1 MKLDTL
7 LIEFITEEL
16 PPISLKELGQR
27 FGQLLMQGLQEQSLV
42 NDSDMRVFS
51 TPRRLGVKILNVADR
66 SEDKKKLIKL
76 MPEKIGFDEKG
87 QSTQALSKKLQSLNE
102 TDEAIS
108 RIKKED
114 EKGQTILYIEKNIA
128 GINLEDILSKII
140 NDCINQLPI
149 KKMMSYQ
156 LEDGWT
162 SVNFVRPIKNLL
174 VLHGKKI
181 PKVSLLGFEANNK
194 SLGHRFES
202 KEKLLNIDHADNYE
216 RILLEKGGVIANFNQ
231 RKEKIYTDIILAAK
245 SFKEELHIID
255 DEALLNEV
263 TALVEMPNILIGSFE
278 ERFLKIPQEC
288 LILSMKANQKYFPL
302 FDSNNNLTNNFVIV
316 SNLTPKDSR
325 NIIQGNEKVIR
336 PRLADAE
343 FFFEQDKKQSLKS
356 LSKKLESIVYHN
368 KLGTQ
373 AERAGRVSVI
383 LQYIA
388 EELSFNQDINFKD
401 FALASKADL
410 LSLMVGEFPEL
421 QGVMGSIY
429 ASEDPQFKHIASAIE
444 DHYKPKFSGDSLP
457 RDTFGDYAA
466 LAEKFE
472 TLIGLFSINE
482 QPTGDK
488 DPFSLR
494 RNAIGIIRILIE
506 KNISLNF
513 SNLIDK
519 HIPKAFNEKSRV
531 GIRNNNNCVT
541 DIGDGL
547 KTFIYERLSNYLKD
561 KSFTSN
567 QVDAVISSRPYYLND
582 IISKLDAIKEFSKL
596 EQSKDLASANKRVSN
611 ILKKFTGLIENVD
624 ESLLEEDEEIQ
635 LFKTITKLNPLIM
648 KAIKEKN
655 FIAALNSLV
664 DLKNPIDEFFEN
676 VMVNSED
683 EKIKINRHSLLAQLH
698 ISLNSVADIS
708 KLAN

>member
-16 PPISLKELGQR
+16 PPNSLKELGEK
-27 FGQLLMQGLQEQSLV
+27 FGQLITQGLKEQSLIK
-42 NDSDMRVFS
+42 DSDMKVFS

-66 SEDKKKLIKL
+66 GEDKKTLIKL

-87 QSTQALSKKLQSLNE
+87 QSTQALSKKLQSINE

-108 RIKKED
+108 RIKRED
-114 EKGQTILYIEKNIA
+114 EKGQTILYIEKNIV

-140 NDCINQLPI
+140 DNCINQLPI

-156 LEDGWT
+156 LDDGWT

-174 VLHGKKI
+174 ILHGSEI
-181 PKVSLLGFEANNK
+181 LKVSSLGFEANNK
-194 SLGHRFES
+194 SFGHRFES
-202 KEKLLNIDHADNYE
+202 KEKILNVDHADNYE
-216 RILLEKGGVIANFNQ
+216 KILLETGGVITNFNQ

-245 SFKEELHIID
+245 SFKEELHIVE

-288 LILSMKANQKYFPL
+288 LILTMKVNQKYFPL
-302 FDSNNNLTNNFVIV
+302 FDKSNQLTNYFIIV
-316 SNLTPKDSR
+316 SNLTPKDPT

-336 PRLADAE
+336 PRLADAG

-356 LSKKLESIVYHN
+356 LSQKLSSIVYHN

-373 AERAGRVSVI
+373 ADRAGRVGLI
-383 LQYIA
+383 LKHIS
-388 EELSFNQDINFKD
+388 EELEFKQDINYEE
-401 FALASKADL
+401 FAFISKADL
-410 LSLMVGEFPEL
+410 LSQMVGEFPEL
-421 QGVMGSIY
+421 QGVMGAIY
-429 ASEDPQFKHIASAIE
+429 ASKDVQYKNIASAIE

-457 RDTFGDYAA
+457 KNLFGNYAA

-506 KNISLNF
+506 KNIPLNF
-513 SNLIDK
+513 SNLIDM
-519 HIPKAFNEKSRV
+519 HTPKGKKDSCNS
-531 GIRNNNNCVT
+531 
-541 DIGDGL
+541 L

-561 KSFTSN
+561 KNFTSN
-567 QVDAVISSRPYYLND
+567 EVDAVISLKPCHLND
-582 IISKLDAIKEFSKL
+582 VISKLEAIRKFSNL

-611 ILKKFTGLIENVD
+611 ILKKYTGSITKVD
-624 ESLLEEDEEIQ
+624 ELLLSEVEEIR
-635 LFKTITKLNPLIM
+635 LFKTITKLNPTINEDLV
-648 KAIKEKN
+648 KKN
-655 FIAALNSLV
+655 FIGALNSLV
-664 DLKNPIDEFFEN
+664 DLKDPIDEFFEN
-676 VMVNSED
+676 VMVNSKD
-683 EKIKINRHSLLAQLH
+683 EKIKMNRHNLLKHLH

>member
-16 PPISLKELGQR
+16 PPNSLKELGEK
-27 FGQLLMQGLQEQSLV
+27 FGQLITQGLKEQSLIK
-42 NDSDMRVFS
+42 DSDMKVFS

-66 SEDKKKLIKL
+66 GEDKKTLIKL

-87 QSTQALSKKLQSLNE
+87 QSTQALSKKLQSINE

-108 RIKKED
+108 RIKRED
-114 EKGQTILYIEKNIA
+114 EKGQTILYIEKNIV

-140 NDCINQLPI
+140 DNCINQLPI

-156 LEDGWT
+156 LDDGWT

-174 VLHGKKI
+174 ILHGSEILKI
-181 PKVSLLGFEANNK
+181 SSLGFEATNK
-194 SLGHRFES
+194 SFGHRFES
-202 KEKLLNIDHADNYE
+202 KEKILNVDHADNYE
-216 RILLEKGGVIANFNQ
+216 KILLKTGGVITNFNQ

-245 SFKEELHIID
+245 SFKEELHIVE

-288 LILSMKANQKYFPL
+288 LILTMKVNQKYFPL
-302 FDSNNNLTNNFVIV
+302 FDKSNQLTNYFIIV
-316 SNLTPKDSR
+316 SNLTPKDPT

-336 PRLADAE
+336 PRLADAG

-356 LSKKLESIVYHN
+356 LSQKLSSIVYHN

-373 AERAGRVSVI
+373 ADRAGRVGLI
-383 LQYIA
+383 LKHIS
-388 EELSFNQDINFKD
+388 EELEFKQDINYEE
-401 FALASKADL
+401 FALISKADL
-410 LSLMVGEFPEL
+410 LSQMVGEFPEL
-421 QGVMGSIY
+421 QGVMGAIY
-429 ASEDPQFKHIASAIE
+429 ASEDVQYKNIASAIE

-457 RDTFGDYAA
+457 KNLFGNYAA

-506 KNISLNF
+506 KNIPLNF
-513 SNLIDK
+513 SNLIDM
-519 HIPKAFNEKSRV
+519 HTPKGKKDSCNS
-531 GIRNNNNCVT
+531 
-541 DIGDGL
+541 L

-561 KSFTSN
+561 KNFTSN
-567 QVDAVISSRPYYLND
+567 EVDAVISLKPYHLND
-582 IISKLDAIKEFSKL
+582 VISKLEAIKKFSNL

-611 ILKKFTGLIENVD
+611 ILKKYTGSITKVD
-624 ESLLEEDEEIQ
+624 ELLLSEVEEIR
-635 LFKTITKLNPLIM
+635 LFKTITKLNPTISEDLG
-648 KAIKEKN
+648 KKN
-655 FIAALNSLV
+655 FIGALNSLV
-664 DLKNPIDEFFEN
+664 DLKDPIDEFFEN
-676 VMVNSED
+676 VMVNSKD
-683 EKIKINRHSLLAQLH
+683 EKIKMNRHNLLKHLH

>member
-7 LIEFITEEL
+7 LIEFVTEEL
-16 PPISLKELGQR
+16 PPNSLKELGDK
-27 FGQLLMQGLQEQSLV
+27 FGQLITQGLQEQSLIES
-42 NDSDMRVFS
+42 SDMKVFS
-51 TPRRLGVKILNVADR
+51 TPRRLGVKILNVAEK
-66 SEDKKKLIKL
+66 SKNQKKLFKL
-76 MPEKIGFDEKG
+76 MPAKIGFDENN
-87 QSTQALSKKLQSLNE
+87 QITQALSKKLHSLNE
-102 TDEAIS
+102 TDEAIT

-114 EKGQTILYIEKNIA
+114 EKGQQMLFIEKDIA
-128 GINLEDILSKII
+128 GINLEDILSEII
-140 NDCINQLPI
+140 NHCINQLPI

-174 VLHGKKI
+174 ILHGKKI
-181 PKVSLLGFEANNK
+181 LKVSSLGLEANNK

-202 KEKLLNIDHADNYE
+202 KEKILTIDHADNYE
-216 RILLEKGGVIANFNQ
+216 KILLETGGVIASYAK
-231 RKEKIYTDIILAAK
+231 RKEKIYSDIILAAK

-263 TALVEMPNILIGSFE
+263 TALVEMPNILTGSFE
-278 ERFLKIPQEC
+278 ERFLKVPQEC
-288 LILSMKANQKYFPL
+288 LTLSMKANQKYFPL
-302 FDSNNNLTNNFVIV
+302 FNKSNRLTNHFIIV
-316 SNLTPKDSR
+316 SNLTPKDPT

-356 LSKKLESIVYHN
+356 FSKKLESIVYHN

-373 AERAGRVSVI
+373 ADRAGRVAII

-388 EELSFNQDINFKD
+388 EELSFNEDINYKE

-429 ASEDPQFKHIASAIE
+429 ASEDAHFKHMASAIE

-457 RDTFGDYAA
+457 RDRFGAYAA
-466 LAEKFE
+466 LGEKFE

-506 KNISLNF
+506 KNVPLNF

-519 HIPKAFNEKSRV
+519 HTPKDKND
-531 GIRNNNNCVT
+531 T
-541 DIGDGL
+541 GDSL

-561 KSFTSN
+561 KNFTSN
-567 QVDAVISSRPYYLND
+567 EVDAVISSRPNYLND
-582 IISKLDAIKEFSKL
+582 VIGKLDAIKEFSKL
-596 EQSKDLASANKRVSN
+596 DQSKDLASANKRVTN
-611 ILKKFTGLIENVD
+611 ILKKFTGLIEKVD
-624 ESLLEEDEEIQ
+624 ESLLKEDEEIQ
-635 LFKTITKLNPLIM
+635 LFKTITKLSPAII
-648 KAIKEKN
+648 KALKEKN
-655 FIAALNSLV
+655 FITALNSLV

-683 EKIKINRHSLLAQLH
+683 EKIKVNRHNLLKQLH

>member
-7 LIEFITEEL
+7 LIEFVTEEL
-16 PPISLKELGQR
+16 PPNSLKELGDK
-27 FGQLLMQGLQEQSLV
+27 FGQLITQGLQEQSLIES
-42 NDSDMRVFS
+42 SDMKVFS
-51 TPRRLGVKILNVADR
+51 TPRRLGVKILNVAEK
-66 SEDKKKLIKL
+66 SKNQKKLFKL
-76 MPEKIGFDEKG
+76 MPAKIGFDENN
-87 QSTQALSKKLQSLNE
+87 QITQALSKKLHSLNE
-102 TDEAIS
+102 TDEAIT

-114 EKGQTILYIEKNIA
+114 EKGQQMLFIEKDIA
-128 GINLEDILSKII
+128 GINLEDILSEII
-140 NDCINQLPI
+140 NHCINQLPI

-174 VLHGKKI
+174 ILHGKKI
-181 PKVSLLGFEANNK
+181 LKVSSLGLEANNK

-202 KEKLLNIDHADNYE
+202 KEKILTIDHADNYE
-216 RILLEKGGVIANFNQ
+216 KILLETGGVIASYAK
-231 RKEKIYTDIILAAK
+231 RKEKIYSDIILAAK

-263 TALVEMPNILIGSFE
+263 TALVEMPNILTGSFE
-278 ERFLKIPQEC
+278 ERFLKVPQEC
-288 LILSMKANQKYFPL
+288 LTLSMKANQKYFPL
-302 FDSNNNLTNNFVIV
+302 FNKSNRLTNHFIIV
-316 SNLTPKDSR
+316 SNLTPKDPT

-356 LSKKLESIVYHN
+356 FSKKLESIVYHN

-373 AERAGRVSVI
+373 ADRAGRVAII

-388 EELSFNQDINFKD
+388 EELSFNEDINYKE

-429 ASEDPQFKHIASAIE
+429 ASEDAHFKHMASAIE

-457 RDTFGDYAA
+457 RDRFGAYAA
-466 LAEKFE
+466 LGEKFE

-506 KNISLNF
+506 KNVPLNF

-519 HIPKAFNEKSRV
+519 HTPKDKND
-531 GIRNNNNCVT
+531 T
-541 DIGDGL
+541 GDSL

-561 KSFTSN
+561 KNFTSN
-567 QVDAVISSRPYYLND
+567 EVDAVISSRPNYLND
-582 IISKLDAIKEFSKL
+582 VIGKLDAIKEFSKL
-596 EQSKDLASANKRVSN
+596 DQSKDLASANKRVTN
-611 ILKKFTGLIENVD
+611 ILKKFTGLIEKVD
-624 ESLLEEDEEIQ
+624 ESLLIEDEEIQ
-635 LFKTITKLNPLIM
+635 LFKTITKLSPAII
-648 KAIKEKN
+648 KALKEKN
-655 FIAALNSLV
+655 FITALNSLV

-683 EKIKINRHSLLAQLH
+683 EKIKINRHNLLKQLH

>member
-16 PPISLKELGQR
+16 PPISLKELGEK
-27 FGQLLMQGLQEQSLV
+27 FGQLITEGLQEQNLIKH
-42 NDSDMRVFS
+42 DDMRVFS
-51 TPRRLGVKILNVADR
+51 TPRRLGVKILNVAEK
-66 SEDKKKLIKL
+66 SENQKKLIKL
-76 MPEKIGFDEKG
+76 MPAKIGFNE
-87 QSTQALSKKLQSLNE
+87 QSEATQALLKKLQSLNE

-114 EKGQTILYIEKNIA
+114 EKGQQILYLEKDIA
-128 GINLEDILSKII
+128 GINLEDILSEII
-140 NDCINQLPI
+140 NNCINQLPI

-174 VLHGKKI
+174 ILHGKKI
-181 PKVSLLGFEANNK
+181 LKVSSLGFEANNQ
-194 SLGHRFES
+194 SFGHRFES
-202 KEKLLNIDHADNYE
+202 KEKVLNIDHADNYE
-216 RILLEKGGVIANFNQ
+216 KILLETGGVIANFDQ
-231 RKEKIYTDIILAAK
+231 RKEKIYADIILAAK

-263 TALVEMPNILIGSFE
+263 TALVEMPNILTGSFE
-278 ERFLKIPQEC
+278 ERFLKVPQEC
-288 LILSMKANQKYFPL
+288 LILTMKVNQKYFPL
-302 FDSNNNLTNNFVIV
+302 FDKSNHLTNHFIIV
-316 SNLTPKDSR
+316 SNLTPKDST

-356 LSKKLESIVYHN
+356 LSKKLGSIVYHN

-373 AERAGRVSVI
+373 AERANRVAAI
-383 LQYIA
+383 LKYIA
-388 EELSFNQDINFKD
+388 EELKFKDNINYKD
-401 FALASKADL
+401 FALISKADL
-410 LSLMVGEFPEL
+410 LSLMVGEFPGL
-421 QGVMGSIY
+421 QGVMGAIY
-429 ASEDPQFKHIASAIE
+429 ASEDVQFKNIASAIE
-444 DHYKPKFSGDSLP
+444 DHYKPRFSGDSLP
-457 RDTFGDYAA
+457 RDSFGDYTA

-494 RNAIGIIRILIE
+494 RNAIGIIRIIIE
-506 KNISLNF
+506 KNIALNF
-513 SNLIDK
+513 SDLIDK
-519 HIPKAFNEKSRV
+519 HMPKDKKDA
-531 GIRNNNNCVT
+531 
-541 DIGDGL
+541 GDSL

-561 KSFTSN
+561 KNFTSN
-567 QVDAVISSRPYYLND
+567 EVDAVISSRPYYLND
-582 IISKLDAIKEFSKL
+582 IISKLEAIKKFSAL

-611 ILKKFTGLIENVD
+611 ILKKFTGSIEKVD
-624 ESLLEEDEEIQ
+624 ESLLEEVEEIQ
-635 LFKTITKLNPLIM
+635 LFKTITKLNPIIIEAL
-648 KAIKEKN
+648 KKKN
-655 FIAALNSLV
+655 FIEALNSLV
-664 DLKNPIDEFFEN
+664 DLKNPIDQFFEN

-683 EKIKINRHSLLAQLH
+683 EKIKINRHNLLKQLH

-708 KLAN
+708 KLAH

>member
-16 PPISLKELGQR
+16 PPNSLKELGEK
-27 FGQLLMQGLQEQSLV
+27 FGQLITQGLKEQSLIK
-42 NDSDMRVFS
+42 DSDMKVFS

-66 SEDKKKLIKL
+66 SEDKKTLIKL

-87 QSTQALSKKLQSLNE
+87 QSTQALSKKLQSINE

-108 RIKKED
+108 RIKRED
-114 EKGQTILYIEKNIA
+114 EKGQTILYIEKNIV

-140 NDCINQLPI
+140 DNCINQLPI

-156 LEDGWT
+156 LDDGWT

-174 VLHGKKI
+174 ILHGSEILKI
-181 PKVSLLGFEANNK
+181 SSLGFEATNK
-194 SLGHRFES
+194 SFGHRFES
-202 KEKLLNIDHADNYE
+202 KEKILNVDHADNYE
-216 RILLEKGGVIANFNQ
+216 KILLETGGVITNFNQ

-245 SFKEELHIID
+245 SFKEELHIVE

-288 LILSMKANQKYFPL
+288 LILTMKVNQKYFPL
-302 FDSNNNLTNNFVIV
+302 FDKSNQLTNYFIIV
-316 SNLTPKDSR
+316 SNLTPKDPT

-336 PRLADAE
+336 PRLADAG

-356 LSKKLESIVYHN
+356 LSQKLSSIVYHN

-373 AERAGRVSVI
+373 ADRAGRVGLI
-383 LQYIA
+383 LKHIS
-388 EELSFNQDINFKD
+388 EELEFKQDINYEE
-401 FALASKADL
+401 FALISKADL
-410 LSLMVGEFPEL
+410 LSQMVGEFPEL
-421 QGVMGSIY
+421 QGVMGAIY
-429 ASEDPQFKHIASAIE
+429 ASEDVQYKNIASAIE

-457 RDTFGDYAA
+457 KNLFGNYAA

-506 KNISLNF
+506 KNIPLNF
-513 SNLIDK
+513 SNLIDM
-519 HIPKAFNEKSRV
+519 HTPKGKKDSCNS
-531 GIRNNNNCVT
+531 
-541 DIGDGL
+541 L

-561 KSFTSN
+561 KNFTSN
-567 QVDAVISSRPYYLND
+567 EVDAVISLKPCHLND
-582 IISKLDAIKEFSKL
+582 VISKLEAIRKFSNL

-611 ILKKFTGLIENVD
+611 ILKKYTGSITKVD
-624 ESLLEEDEEIQ
+624 ELLLSEVEEIR
-635 LFKTITKLNPLIM
+635 LFKTITKLNPTINEDLV
-648 KAIKEKN
+648 KKN
-655 FIAALNSLV
+655 FIGALNSLV
-664 DLKNPIDEFFEN
+664 DLKDPIDDFFEN
-676 VMVNSED
+676 VMVNSKD
-683 EKIKINRHSLLAQLH
+683 EKIKMNRHNLLKHLH

>member
-7 LIEFITEEL
+7 LIEFVTEEL
-16 PPISLKELGQR
+16 PPNSLKELGEK
-27 FGQLLMQGLQEQSLV
+27 FGQLIAQGLQDQSLIKS
-42 NDSDMRVFS
+42 SDMRIFS
-51 TPRRLGVKILNVADR
+51 TPRRLGVKILNVAEK
-66 SEDKKKLIKL
+66 SENQKKLVKL
-76 MPEKIGFDEKG
+76 MPAKIGFDENG
-87 QSTQALSKKLQSLNE
+87 QITQALSKKLQSLDE

-114 EKGQTILYIEKNIA
+114 EKGQQILYIEKNID
-128 GINLEDILSKII
+128 GVNLEDILSEII
-140 NDCINQLPI
+140 NHCVSQLPI

-156 LEDGWT
+156 LADGWT

-174 VLHGKKI
+174 ILHGAKI
-181 PKVSLLGFEANNK
+181 LKVSSLGFKANNK
-194 SLGHRFES
+194 SFGHRFES
-202 KEKLLNIDHADNYE
+202 KEKILTIDNADNYE
-216 RILLEKGGVIANFNQ
+216 KILLETGGVIANYTQ
-231 RKEKIYTDIILAAK
+231 RKEKIYSDIILAAK

-255 DEALLNEV
+255 DDALLNEV
-263 TALVEMPNILIGSFE
+263 TALVEMPNILTGSFE
-278 ERFLKIPQEC
+278 ERFLKVPQEC
-288 LILSMKANQKYFPL
+288 LILSMKSNQKYFPL
-302 FDSNNNLTNNFVIV
+302 FDKNNKISNHFIIV
-316 SNLTPKDSR
+316 SNLTPKDST

-343 FFFEQDKKQSLKS
+343 FFFEKDKKQSLKS
-356 LSKKLESIVYHN
+356 LSKKLNSIVYHN

-383 LQYIA
+383 LKYIA
-388 EELSFNQDINFKD
+388 EELSFNEDINFKD

-429 ASEDPQFKHIASAIE
+429 ASEDAQFKHIASAIE

-506 KNISLNF
+506 KNIPLNF
-513 SNLIDK
+513 SNLIDN
-519 HIPKAFNEKSRV
+519 HTPKDKKDA
-531 GIRNNNNCVT
+531 
-541 DIGDGL
+541 GDSL

-561 KSFTSN
+561 KNFTSN
-567 QVDAVISSRPYYLND
+567 EIDAVIFSRPYYLND
-582 IISKLDAIKEFSKL
+582 IISKLTAIKKFSNL
-596 EQSKDLASANKRVSN
+596 EQSKDLAAANKRVSN
-611 ILKKFTGLIENVD
+611 ILKKFTGVIEKVD

-635 LFKTITKLNPLIM
+635 LFKTITKLNPVIIEAL
-648 KAIKEKN
+648 KEKN
-655 FIAALNSLV
+655 FIAALSSLV

-676 VMVNSED
+676 VMVNTD
-683 EKIKINRHSLLAQLH
+683 DQKIKINRHNLLKQLH

>member
-7 LIEFITEEL
+7 LIEFVTEEL
-16 PPISLKELGQR
+16 PPNSLKELGDK
-27 FGQLLMQGLQEQSLV
+27 FGQLITQGLQEQSLIES
-42 NDSDMRVFS
+42 SDMKVFS
-51 TPRRLGVKILNVADR
+51 TPRRLGVKILNVAEK
-66 SEDKKKLIKL
+66 SKNQKKLFKL
-76 MPEKIGFDEKG
+76 MPAKIGFDENN
-87 QSTQALSKKLQSLNE
+87 QITQALSKKLHSLNE
-102 TDEAIS
+102 TDEAIT

-114 EKGQTILYIEKNIA
+114 EKGQQMLFIEKDIA
-128 GINLEDILSKII
+128 GINLEDILSEII
-140 NDCINQLPI
+140 NHCINQLPI

-174 VLHGKKI
+174 ILHGKKI
-181 PKVSLLGFEANNK
+181 LKVSSLGLEANNK

-202 KEKLLNIDHADNYE
+202 KEKILTIDHADNYE
-216 RILLEKGGVIANFNQ
+216 KILLETGGVIASYAK
-231 RKEKIYTDIILAAK
+231 RKEKIYSDIILAAK

-263 TALVEMPNILIGSFE
+263 TALVEMPNILTGSFE
-278 ERFLKIPQEC
+278 ERFLKVPQEC
-288 LILSMKANQKYFPL
+288 LTLSMKANQKYFPL
-302 FDSNNNLTNNFVIV
+302 FNKSNRLTNHFIIV
-316 SNLTPKDSR
+316 SNLTPKDPT

-356 LSKKLESIVYHN
+356 FSKKLESIVYHN

-373 AERAGRVSVI
+373 ADRAGRVAII

-388 EELSFNQDINFKD
+388 EELSFNEDINYKE

-429 ASEDPQFKHIASAIE
+429 ASEDAHFKHMASAIE

-457 RDTFGDYAA
+457 RDRFGAYAA
-466 LAEKFE
+466 LGEKFE

-506 KNISLNF
+506 KNVPLNF

-519 HIPKAFNEKSRV
+519 HTPKDKND
-531 GIRNNNNCVT
+531 T
-541 DIGDGL
+541 GDSL

-561 KSFTSN
+561 KNFTSN
-567 QVDAVISSRPYYLND
+567 EVDAVISSRPNYLND
-582 IISKLDAIKEFSKL
+582 VIGKLDAIKEFSKL
-596 EQSKDLASANKRVSN
+596 DQSKDLASANKRVTN
-611 ILKKFTGLIENVD
+611 ILKKFTGLIEKVD
-624 ESLLEEDEEIQ
+624 ESLLKEDEEIQ
-635 LFKTITKLNPLIM
+635 LFKTITKLSPAII
-648 KAIKEKN
+648 KALKEKN
-655 FIAALNSLV
+655 FITALNSLV

-683 EKIKINRHSLLAQLH
+683 EKIKINRHNLLKQLH

>member
-1 MKLDTL
+1 LKLDTL

-288 LILSMKANQKYFPL
+288 LILTMKVNQKYFPL
-302 FDSNNNLTNNFVIV
+302 FDKSNQLTNHFIIV
-316 SNLTPKDSR
+316 SNLTPNDPT
-325 NIIQGNEKVIR
+325 NIIRGNEKVIR
-336 PRLADAE
+336 PRLADAR
-343 FFFEQDKKQSLKS
+343 FFFDQDKKQSLKS
-356 LSKKLESIVYHN
+356 LSKKLSSIVYHN

-373 AERAGRVSVI
+373 AERAGRVGLI
-383 LQYIA
+383 LKHIS
-388 EELSFNQDINFKD
+388 EELEFKEDINYVE
-401 FALASKADL
+401 FALISKADL
-410 LSLMVGEFPEL
+410 LSHMVAEFPEL
-421 QGVMGSIY
+421 QGVMGAIY
-429 ASEDPQFKHIASAIE
+429 ASEDVQYKNIASAIE

-457 RDTFGDYAA
+457 RNSFGDRAA

-494 RNAIGIIRILIE
+494 RNAIGIIRILLE
-506 KNISLNF
+506 KNIPLNF

-519 HIPKAFNEKSRV
+519 HTPKDKKDSGNS
-531 GIRNNNNCVT
+531 
-541 DIGDGL
+541 L

-561 KSFTSN
+561 INFTSN
-567 QVDAVISSRPYYLND
+567 EVDAVISLKPCRLND
-582 IISKLDAIKEFSKL
+582 VVRKLEAIKKFSNL

-611 ILKKFTGLIENVD
+611 ILKKYTGSIGKVD
-624 ESLLEEDEEIQ
+624 ESLLSETEEIR
-635 LFKTITKLNPLIM
+635 LFKTITKLNPIIIEDLG
-648 KAIKEKN
+648 EKN
-655 FIAALNSLV
+655 FVGALNSLV
-664 DLKNPIDEFFEN
+664 NLKNPIDEFFEN
-676 VMVNSED
+676 VMVNSKD
-683 EKIKINRHSLLAQLH
+683 EKIKMNRHNLLKHLH
-698 ISLNSVADIS
+698 TSLNSVADIS

>member
-16 PPISLKELGQR
+16 PPNSLKELGEK
-27 FGQLLMQGLQEQSLV
+27 FGQLITQGLKEQSLIK
-42 NDSDMRVFS
+42 DSDMKVFS

-66 SEDKKKLIKL
+66 GEDKKTLIKL

-87 QSTQALSKKLQSLNE
+87 QSTQALSKKLQSINE

-108 RIKKED
+108 RIKRED
-114 EKGQTILYIEKNIA
+114 EKGQTILYIEKNIV

-140 NDCINQLPI
+140 DNCINQLPI

-156 LEDGWT
+156 LDDGWT

-174 VLHGKKI
+174 ILHGSEI
-181 PKVSLLGFEANNK
+181 LKVSSLGFEANNK
-194 SLGHRFES
+194 SFGHRFES
-202 KEKLLNIDHADNYE
+202 KEKILNVDHADNYE
-216 RILLEKGGVIANFNQ
+216 KILLETGGVITNFNQ

-245 SFKEELHIID
+245 SFKEELHIVE

-288 LILSMKANQKYFPL
+288 LILTMKVNQKYFPL
-302 FDSNNNLTNNFVIV
+302 FDKSNQLTNYFIIV
-316 SNLTPKDSR
+316 SNLTPKDPT

-336 PRLADAE
+336 PRLADAG
-343 FFFEQDKKQSLKS
+343 FFFEQDKKKSLKS
-356 LSKKLESIVYHN
+356 LSQKLSSIVYHN

-373 AERAGRVSVI
+373 ADRAGRVGLI
-383 LQYIA
+383 LKHIS
-388 EELSFNQDINFKD
+388 EELEFKQDINYEE
-401 FALASKADL
+401 FALISKADL
-410 LSLMVGEFPEL
+410 LSQMVGEFPEL
-421 QGVMGSIY
+421 QGVMGAIY
-429 ASEDPQFKHIASAIE
+429 ASEDVQYKNIASAIE

-457 RDTFGDYAA
+457 KNLFGNYAA

-506 KNISLNF
+506 KNIPLNF
-513 SNLIDK
+513 SNLIDM
-519 HIPKAFNEKSRV
+519 HTPKGKKDSCNS
-531 GIRNNNNCVT
+531 
-541 DIGDGL
+541 L

-561 KSFTSN
+561 KNFTSN
-567 QVDAVISSRPYYLND
+567 EVDAVISLKPCHLND
-582 IISKLDAIKEFSKL
+582 VISKLEAIRKFSNL

-611 ILKKFTGLIENVD
+611 ILKKYTGSITKVD
-624 ESLLEEDEEIQ
+624 ELLLSEVEEIR
-635 LFKTITKLNPLIM
+635 LFKTITKLNPTINEDLV
-648 KAIKEKN
+648 KKN
-655 FIAALNSLV
+655 FIGALNSLV
-664 DLKNPIDEFFEN
+664 DLKDPIDEFFEN
-676 VMVNSED
+676 VMVNSKD
-683 EKIKINRHSLLAQLH
+683 EKIKMNRHNLLKHLH

>member
-16 PPISLKELGQR
+16 PPISLKELGEK
-27 FGQLLMQGLQEQSLV
+27 FGQLITRGLQEQNLIKH
-42 NDSDMRVFS
+42 DDMRVFS
-51 TPRRLGVKILNVADR
+51 TPRRLGVKILNVAEK
-66 SEDKKKLIKL
+66 SENQKKLIKL
-76 MPEKIGFDEKG
+76 MPAKIGFNE
-87 QSTQALSKKLQSLNE
+87 QSEATQALLKKLQSLNE

-114 EKGQTILYIEKNIA
+114 EKGQQILYLEKDIA
-128 GINLEDILSKII
+128 GINLEDILSEII
-140 NDCINQLPI
+140 NNCINQLPI

-174 VLHGKKI
+174 ILHGKKI
-181 PKVSLLGFEANNK
+181 LKVSSLGFEANNQ
-194 SLGHRFES
+194 SFGHRFES
-202 KEKLLNIDHADNYE
+202 KEKVLNIDHADNYE
-216 RILLEKGGVIANFNQ
+216 KILLETGGVIANFDQ
-231 RKEKIYTDIILAAK
+231 RKEKIYADIILAAK

-263 TALVEMPNILIGSFE
+263 TALVEMPNILTGSFE
-278 ERFLKIPQEC
+278 ERFLKVPQEC
-288 LILSMKANQKYFPL
+288 LILTMKANQKYFPL
-302 FDSNNNLTNNFVIV
+302 FDKSNHLTNHFIIV
-316 SNLTPKDSR
+316 SNLTPKDST

-356 LSKKLESIVYHN
+356 LSKKLGSIVYHN

-373 AERAGRVSVI
+373 AERANRVAAI
-383 LQYIA
+383 LKYIA
-388 EELSFNQDINFKD
+388 EELKFKDNINYKD
-401 FALASKADL
+401 FALISKADL
-410 LSLMVGEFPEL
+410 LSLMVGEFPGL
-421 QGVMGSIY
+421 QGVMGAIY
-429 ASEDPQFKHIASAIE
+429 ASEDVQFKNIASAIE
-444 DHYKPKFSGDSLP
+444 DHYKPRFSGDSLP
-457 RDTFGDYAA
+457 RDSFGDYTA

-494 RNAIGIIRILIE
+494 RNAIGIIRIIIE
-506 KNISLNF
+506 KNIALNF
-513 SNLIDK
+513 SDLIDK
-519 HIPKAFNEKSRV
+519 HTPKDKKDA
-531 GIRNNNNCVT
+531 
-541 DIGDGL
+541 GDSL

-561 KSFTSN
+561 KNFTSN
-567 QVDAVISSRPYYLND
+567 EVDAVISSRPYYLND
-582 IISKLDAIKEFSKL
+582 IISKLEAIKKFSAL

-611 ILKKFTGLIENVD
+611 ILKKFTGSIEKVD
-624 ESLLEEDEEIQ
+624 ESLLEEVEEIQ
-635 LFKTITKLNPLIM
+635 LFKTITKLNPIIIEAL
-648 KAIKEKN
+648 KKKN
-655 FIAALNSLV
+655 FIEALNSLV
-664 DLKNPIDEFFEN
+664 DLKNPIDQFFEN

-683 EKIKINRHSLLAQLH
+683 EKIKINRHNLLKQLH

-708 KLAN
+708 KLAH

>member
-16 PPISLKELGQR
+16 PPISLKELGGK
-27 FGQLLMQGLQEQSLV
+27 FGQLITEGLQEQNLIKH
-42 NDSDMRVFS
+42 DDMRVFS
-51 TPRRLGVKILNVADR
+51 TPRRLGVKILNVAEK
-66 SEDKKKLIKL
+66 SENQKKLIKL
-76 MPEKIGFDEKG
+76 MPAKIGFNE
-87 QSTQALSKKLQSLNE
+87 QSEATQALLKKLQSLNE

-114 EKGQTILYIEKNIA
+114 EKGQQILYLEKDIA
-128 GINLEDILSKII
+128 GINLEDILSEII
-140 NDCINQLPI
+140 NNCINQLPI

-174 VLHGKKI
+174 ILHGKKI
-181 PKVSLLGFEANNK
+181 LKVSSLGFEANNQ
-194 SLGHRFES
+194 SFGHRFES
-202 KEKLLNIDHADNYE
+202 KEKVLNIDHADNYE
-216 RILLEKGGVIANFNQ
+216 KILLETGGVIANFDQ
-231 RKEKIYTDIILAAK
+231 RKEKIYADIILAAK

-263 TALVEMPNILIGSFE
+263 TALVEMPNILTGSFE
-278 ERFLKIPQEC
+278 ERFLKVPQEC
-288 LILSMKANQKYFPL
+288 LILTMKANQKYFPL
-302 FDSNNNLTNNFVIV
+302 FDKSNHLTNHFIIV
-316 SNLTPKDSR
+316 SNLTPKDST

-356 LSKKLESIVYHN
+356 LSKKLGSIVYHN

-373 AERAGRVSVI
+373 AERANRVAAI
-383 LQYIA
+383 LKYIA
-388 EELSFNQDINFKD
+388 EELKFKDNINYKD
-401 FALASKADL
+401 FALISKADL
-410 LSLMVGEFPEL
+410 LSLMVGEFPGL
-421 QGVMGSIY
+421 QGVMGAIY
-429 ASEDPQFKHIASAIE
+429 ASEDVQFKNIASAIE
-444 DHYKPKFSGDSLP
+444 DHYKPRFSGDSLP
-457 RDTFGDYAA
+457 RDSFGDYTA

-494 RNAIGIIRILIE
+494 RNAIGIIRIIIE
-506 KNISLNF
+506 KNIALNF
-513 SNLIDK
+513 SDLIDK
-519 HIPKAFNEKSRV
+519 HMPKDKKDA
-531 GIRNNNNCVT
+531 
-541 DIGDGL
+541 GDSL

-561 KSFTSN
+561 KNFTSN
-567 QVDAVISSRPYYLND
+567 EVDAVISSRPYYLND
-582 IISKLDAIKEFSKL
+582 IISKLEAIKKFSAL

-611 ILKKFTGLIENVD
+611 ILKKFTGSIEKVD
-624 ESLLEEDEEIQ
+624 ESLLEEVEEIQ
-635 LFKTITKLNPLIM
+635 LFKTITKLNPIIIEAL
-648 KAIKEKN
+648 KKKN
-655 FIAALNSLV
+655 FIGALNSLV
-664 DLKNPIDEFFEN
+664 DLKNPIDQFFEN

-683 EKIKINRHSLLAQLH
+683 EKIKINRHNLLKQLH

-708 KLAN
+708 KLAH

>member
-16 PPISLKELGQR
+16 PPISLKELGGK
-27 FGQLLMQGLQEQSLV
+27 FGQLITEGLQEQNLIKH
-42 NDSDMRVFS
+42 DDMRVFS
-51 TPRRLGVKILNVADR
+51 TPRRLGVKILNVAEK
-66 SEDKKKLIKL
+66 SENQKKLIKL
-76 MPEKIGFDEKG
+76 MPAKIGFNE
-87 QSTQALSKKLQSLNE
+87 QSEATQALLKKLQSLNE

-114 EKGQTILYIEKNIA
+114 EKGQQILYLEKDIA
-128 GINLEDILSKII
+128 GINLEDILSEII
-140 NDCINQLPI
+140 NNCINQLPI

-174 VLHGKKI
+174 ILHGKKI
-181 PKVSLLGFEANNK
+181 LKVSSLGFEANNQ
-194 SLGHRFES
+194 SFGHRFES
-202 KEKLLNIDHADNYE
+202 KEKVLNIDHADNYE
-216 RILLEKGGVIANFNQ
+216 KILLETGGVIANFDQ
-231 RKEKIYTDIILAAK
+231 RKEKIYADIILAAK

-263 TALVEMPNILIGSFE
+263 TALVEMPNILTGSFE
-278 ERFLKIPQEC
+278 ERFLKVPQEC
-288 LILSMKANQKYFPL
+288 LILTMKANQKYFPL
-302 FDSNNNLTNNFVIV
+302 FDKSNHLTNHFIIV
-316 SNLTPKDSR
+316 SNLTPKDST

-356 LSKKLESIVYHN
+356 LSKKLGSIVYHN

-373 AERAGRVSVI
+373 AERANRVAAI
-383 LQYIA
+383 LKYIA
-388 EELSFNQDINFKD
+388 EELKFKGNINYKD
-401 FALASKADL
+401 FALISKADL
-410 LSLMVGEFPEL
+410 LSLMVGEFPGL
-421 QGVMGSIY
+421 QGVMGAIY
-429 ASEDPQFKHIASAIE
+429 ASEDVQFKNIASAIE
-444 DHYKPKFSGDSLP
+444 DHYKPRFSGDSLP
-457 RDTFGDYAA
+457 RDSFGDYTA

-494 RNAIGIIRILIE
+494 RNAIGIIRIIIE
-506 KNISLNF
+506 KNIALNF
-513 SNLIDK
+513 SDLIDK
-519 HIPKAFNEKSRV
+519 HMPKDKKDA
-531 GIRNNNNCVT
+531 
-541 DIGDGL
+541 GDSL

-561 KSFTSN
+561 KNFTSN
-567 QVDAVISSRPYYLND
+567 EVDAVISSRPYYLND
-582 IISKLDAIKEFSKL
+582 IISKLEAIKKFSAL

-611 ILKKFTGLIENVD
+611 ILKKFTGSIEKVD
-624 ESLLEEDEEIQ
+624 ESLLEEVEEIQ
-635 LFKTITKLNPLIM
+635 LFKTITKLNPIIIEAL
-648 KAIKEKN
+648 KKKN
-655 FIAALNSLV
+655 FIGALNSLV
-664 DLKNPIDEFFEN
+664 DLKNPIDQFFEN

-683 EKIKINRHSLLAQLH
+683 EKIKINRHNLLKQLH

-708 KLAN
+708 KLAH

>member
-16 PPISLKELGQR
+16 PPNSLKELGEK
-27 FGQLLMQGLQEQSLV
+27 FGQLITQGLKEQSLIK
-42 NDSDMRVFS
+42 DSDMKVFS

-66 SEDKKKLIKL
+66 GEDKKTLIKL

-87 QSTQALSKKLQSLNE
+87 QSTQALSKKLQSINE

-108 RIKKED
+108 RIKRED
-114 EKGQTILYIEKNIA
+114 EKGQTILYIEKNIV

-140 NDCINQLPI
+140 DNCINQLPI

-156 LEDGWT
+156 LDDGWT

-174 VLHGKKI
+174 ILHGSEILKI
-181 PKVSLLGFEANNK
+181 SSLGFEATNK
-194 SLGHRFES
+194 SFGHRFES
-202 KEKLLNIDHADNYE
+202 KEKILNVDHADNYE
-216 RILLEKGGVIANFNQ
+216 KILLKTGGVITNFNQ

-245 SFKEELHIID
+245 SFKEELHIVE

-288 LILSMKANQKYFPL
+288 LILTMKVNQKYFPL
-302 FDSNNNLTNNFVIV
+302 FDKSNQLTNYFIIV
-316 SNLTPKDSR
+316 SNLTPKDPT

-336 PRLADAE
+336 PRLADAG

-356 LSKKLESIVYHN
+356 LSQKLSSIVYHN

-373 AERAGRVSVI
+373 ADRAGRVGLI
-383 LQYIA
+383 LKHIS
-388 EELSFNQDINFKD
+388 EELEFKQDINYEE
-401 FALASKADL
+401 FALISKADL
-410 LSLMVGEFPEL
+410 LSQMVGEFPEL
-421 QGVMGSIY
+421 QGVMGAIY
-429 ASEDPQFKHIASAIE
+429 ASEDVQYKNIASAIE

-457 RDTFGDYAA
+457 KNLFGNYAA

-506 KNISLNF
+506 KNIPLNF
-513 SNLIDK
+513 SNLIDM
-519 HIPKAFNEKSRV
+519 HTPKGKKDSCNS
-531 GIRNNNNCVT
+531 
-541 DIGDGL
+541 L

-561 KSFTSN
+561 KNFTSN
-567 QVDAVISSRPYYLND
+567 EVDAVISLKPCHLND
-582 IISKLDAIKEFSKL
+582 VISKLEAIRKFSNL

-611 ILKKFTGLIENVD
+611 ILKKYTGSITKVD
-624 ESLLEEDEEIQ
+624 ELLLSEVEEIR
-635 LFKTITKLNPLIM
+635 LFKTITKLNPTINEDLV
-648 KAIKEKN
+648 KKN
-655 FIAALNSLV
+655 FIGALNSLV
-664 DLKNPIDEFFEN
+664 DLKDPIDEFFEN
-676 VMVNSED
+676 VMVNSKD
-683 EKIKINRHSLLAQLH
+683 EKIKMNRHNLLKHLH

>member
-16 PPISLKELGQR
+16 PPISLKELGEK
-27 FGQLLMQGLQEQSLV
+27 FGQLITEGLQEQNLIKH
-42 NDSDMRVFS
+42 DDMRVFS
-51 TPRRLGVKILNVADR
+51 TPRRLGVKILNVAEK
-66 SEDKKKLIKL
+66 SENQKKLIKL
-76 MPEKIGFDEKG
+76 MPAKIGFNE
-87 QSTQALSKKLQSLNE
+87 QSEATQALLKKLQSLNE

-114 EKGQTILYIEKNIA
+114 EKGQQILYLEKDIA
-128 GINLEDILSKII
+128 GINLEDILSEII
-140 NDCINQLPI
+140 NNCINQLPI

-162 SVNFVRPIKNLL
+162 SVNFIRPIKNLL
-174 VLHGKKI
+174 ILHGKKI
-181 PKVSLLGFEANNK
+181 LKVSSLGFEANNQ
-194 SLGHRFES
+194 SFGHRFES
-202 KEKLLNIDHADNYE
+202 KEKVLNIDHADNYE
-216 RILLEKGGVIANFNQ
+216 KILLETGGVIANFDQ
-231 RKEKIYTDIILAAK
+231 RKEKIYADIILAAK

-263 TALVEMPNILIGSFE
+263 TALVEMPNILTGSFE
-278 ERFLKIPQEC
+278 ERFLKVPQEC
-288 LILSMKANQKYFPL
+288 LILTMKANQKYFPL
-302 FDSNNNLTNNFVIV
+302 FDKSNHLTNHFIIV
-316 SNLTPKDSR
+316 SNLTPKDST

-356 LSKKLESIVYHN
+356 LSKKLGSIVYHN

-373 AERAGRVSVI
+373 AERANRVAAI
-383 LQYIA
+383 LKYIA
-388 EELSFNQDINFKD
+388 EELKFKDNINYKD
-401 FALASKADL
+401 FALISKADL

-421 QGVMGSIY
+421 QGVMGAIY
-429 ASEDPQFKHIASAIE
+429 ASEDVQFKNIASAIE
-444 DHYKPKFSGDSLP
+444 DHYKPRFSGDSLP
-457 RDTFGDYAA
+457 RDSFGDYTA

-494 RNAIGIIRILIE
+494 RNAIGIIRIIIE
-506 KNISLNF
+506 KNIALNF
-513 SNLIDK
+513 SDLIDK
-519 HIPKAFNEKSRV
+519 HTPKDKKDA
-531 GIRNNNNCVT
+531 
-541 DIGDGL
+541 GDSL

-561 KSFTSN
+561 KNFTSN
-567 QVDAVISSRPYYLND
+567 EVDAVISSRPYYLND
-582 IISKLDAIKEFSKL
+582 IISKLEAIKKFSAL

-611 ILKKFTGLIENVD
+611 ILKKFTGSIEKVD
-624 ESLLEEDEEIQ
+624 ESLLEEVEEIQ
-635 LFKTITKLNPLIM
+635 LFKTITKLNPIIIEAL
-648 KAIKEKN
+648 KKKN
-655 FIAALNSLV
+655 FIEALNSLV
-664 DLKNPIDEFFEN
+664 DLKNPIDQFFEN

-683 EKIKINRHSLLAQLH
+683 EKIKINRHNLLKQLH

-708 KLAN
+708 KLAH

>member
-1 MKLDTL
+1 LKLDTL

-288 LILSMKANQKYFPL
+288 LILTMKVNQKYFPL
-302 FDSNNNLTNNFVIV
+302 FDKSNQLTNHFIIV
-316 SNLTPKDSR
+316 SNLTPKDPT
-325 NIIQGNEKVIR
+325 NIIRGNEKVIR
-336 PRLADAE
+336 PRLADAR
-343 FFFEQDKKQSLKS
+343 FFFDQDKKQSLKS
-356 LSKKLESIVYHN
+356 LSKKLSSIVYHN

-373 AERAGRVSVI
+373 AERAGRVGLI
-383 LQYIA
+383 LKHIS
-388 EELSFNQDINFKD
+388 EELEFKEDINYVE
-401 FALASKADL
+401 FALISKADL
-410 LSLMVGEFPEL
+410 LSHMVAEFPEL
-421 QGVMGSIY
+421 QGVMGAIY
-429 ASEDPQFKHIASAIE
+429 ASEDVQYKNIASAIE

-457 RDTFGDYAA
+457 RNSFGDRAA

-494 RNAIGIIRILIE
+494 RNAIGIIRILLE
-506 KNISLNF
+506 KNIPLNF

-519 HIPKAFNEKSRV
+519 HTPKDKKDSGNS
-531 GIRNNNNCVT
+531 
-541 DIGDGL
+541 L

-561 KSFTSN
+561 INFTSN
-567 QVDAVISSRPYYLND
+567 EVDAVISLKPCRLND
-582 IISKLDAIKEFSKL
+582 VVRKLEAIKKFSNL

-611 ILKKFTGLIENVD
+611 ILKKYTGSIGKVD
-624 ESLLEEDEEIQ
+624 ESLLSETEEIR
-635 LFKTITKLNPLIM
+635 LFKTITKLNPIIIEDLG
-648 KAIKEKN
+648 EKN
-655 FIAALNSLV
+655 FVGALNSLV
-664 DLKNPIDEFFEN
+664 NLKNPIDEFFEN
-676 VMVNSED
+676 VMVNSKD
-683 EKIKINRHSLLAQLH
+683 EKIKMNRHNLLKHLH
-698 ISLNSVADIS
+698 TSLNSVADIS